1 MTDEEIIA
9 AIETWKSQD
18 GEVTL
23 RQYAMEITLLIDN
36 IRAALEARRRPS

>member
-23 RQYAMEITLLIDN
+23 HQYAMEITLLIDN